1 MVSYWDRRLWK
12 TNKFNK
18 YGLRLSRIQVCVSTD
33 DPAVIP
39 TILRNEFDFLEQITI
54 DGGHRKS
61 KENIKVWS
69 EKIRELGV
77 TIFNYDYIE
86 CEFVKV

>member
-1 MVSYWDRRLWK
+1 
-12 TNKFNK
+12 
-18 YGLRLSRIQVCVSTD
+18 
-33 DPAVIP
+33 
-39 TILRNEFDFLEQITI
+39 LRNEFDFLEQITI